1 MKNNCL
7 CDGTLPPVFSV
18 DIILSSITIPYFMHS
33 YKKTNPFYNTIFY
46 EFLKSVVPHL
56 PFACALCYIID
67 RRGCMPGGDF
77 L

>member
-33 YKKTNPFYNTIFY
+33 YKKTKPFYNTIFY
-46 EFLKSVVPHL
+46 EFLKIRCSSSA
-56 PFACALCYIID
+56 FYLCFVLYY
-67 RRGCMPGGDF
+67 R
-77 L
+77 

>member
-33 YKKTNPFYNTIFY
+33 YKKTRVFDSLYIANIF
-46 EFLKSVVPHL
+46 
-56 PFACALCYIID
+56 
-67 RRGCMPGGDF
+67 
-77 L
+77 

>member
-33 YKKTNPFYNTIFY
+33 YNGLVKMKKNDSLQVY
-46 EFLKSVVPHL
+46 EHSTMTRLGAVWGGMLLVV
-56 PFACALCYIID
+56 AA
-67 RRGCMPGGDF
+67 
-77 L
+77 